1 MIYKEEIKI
10 ESYQNYLCH
19 WKKNKVKWNKITTQR
34 IPFPTLSAAIPYNVW
49 WNQPTK
55 SNITQHAFQ
64 CYQFLLD

>member
-49 WNQPTK
+49 
-55 SNITQHAFQ
+55 
-64 CYQFLLD
+64 